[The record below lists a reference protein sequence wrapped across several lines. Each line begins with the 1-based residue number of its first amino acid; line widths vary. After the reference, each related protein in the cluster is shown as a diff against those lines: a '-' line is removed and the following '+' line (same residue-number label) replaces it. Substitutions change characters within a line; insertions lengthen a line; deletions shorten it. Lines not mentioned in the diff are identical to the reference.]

1 MCCSHR
7 FCSGCWD
14 DHQEIRQ
21 SLLQWEAGVEA
32 LAMGLTHC
40 PICLGLALLSAGRF
54 MAHLLMASQLM
65 PRAGE
70 VVSRGEVIQV

>member
-1 MCCSHR
+1 
-7 FCSGCWD
+7 
-14 DHQEIRQ
+14 
-21 SLLQWEAGVEA
+21 
-32 LAMGLTHC
+32 MGLTHC

-65 PRAGE
+65 PCAGE

>member
-1 MCCSHR
+1 
-7 FCSGCWD
+7 
-14 DHQEIRQ
+14 
-21 SLLQWEAGVEA
+21 
-32 LAMGLTHC
+32 MGLTHC